1 MACCLVEIFFVMEDL
16 IVPVV
21 LSVVNLCFEQRWY
34 GIYVAQIQAVC
45 PNWAS
50 EIVAQLLSIYVYI
63 EDKISV
69 GISPSNWMKLN
80 KNQEQTVLTFLKQL

>member
-34 GIYVAQIQAVC
+34 GIYVAQI
-45 PNWAS
+45 
-50 EIVAQLLSIYVYI
+50 
-63 EDKISV
+63 
-69 GISPSNWMKLN
+69 
-80 KNQEQTVLTFLKQL
+80 